1 MSSLRIPGLALIIGH
16 TMDGFCHIWI
26 LVSDPDDGKV
36 NLSPSLRTIII
47 PVLSEA
53 NNPVKEFLLLFLIA
67 SKENQKGTLKQK

>member
-1 MSSLRIPGLALIIGH
+1 MSKLRIPGLTLIVGH
-16 TMDGFCHIWI
+16 TMDDFCHIWI
-26 LVSDPDDGKV
+26 IVINPDDGKV

-67 SKENQKGTLKQK
+67 SKENQKDTLKQK